1 MTPKHTPFVDQA
13 TVASYVENVRR
24 IVPGLD
30 DLHRMAMLLL
40 AEEAP
45 EAAHILV
52 VGAGGGME
60 IRAMAEARPAWR
72 FTGVDPSGPMLDL
85 AHEMLQPVADRV
97 DLRKGTVAQAPDGP
111 FDGAT
116 CLLTLHHLDGGERLR
131 TLEGIRRRLTP
142 GANLIITEHTA
153 PDPDPVRWMTRSVA
167 FGDRDGLDWE
177 KAETTGRM
185 MIERLTLLSPADE
198 ESFLREAGFTEI
210 ALFYAALSFRGWI
223 ASVGRS

>member
-1 MTPKHTPFVDQA
+1 MPPKHTPFVDQA

-223 ASVGRS
+223 AGVGRP

>member
-1 MTPKHTPFVDQA
+1 MSA
-13 TVASYVENVRR
+13 Y
-24 IVPGLD
+24 
-30 DLHRMAMLLL
+30 
-40 AEEAP
+40 
-45 EAAHILV
+45 
-52 VGAGGGME
+52 
-60 IRAMAEARPAWR
+60 
-72 FTGVDPSGPMLDL
+72 
-85 AHEMLQPVADRV
+85 

-142 GANLIITEHTA
+142 GASLIITEHTA

-223 ASVGRS
+223 ASVGRP